1 MKNPYECLDLD
12 VVRFDA
18 EDVLTTSGGST
29 CECDGDGEFC
39 KLVNCQTV
47 CEKVQYDRI
56 PCLPGSFLPGFSV
69 FHHLSVSFA

>member
-47 CEKVQYDRI
+47 CEKVQ
-56 PCLPGSFLPGFSV
+56 
-69 FHHLSVSFA
+69 